1 MRQQRNKSPVSL
13 FSFQDVI
20 MSVVGIVILITL
32 ILILKLITQMSSAA
46 LPSTVDVAE
55 IQQEIESFRKM
66 LRQIQDETVKL
77 HQAKKNETAW
87 IPLPEEADTLKQQVE
102 NLEKDVDDIEKKVSE
117 AEQHGEELKHCPAVQ
132 LWEEKQKTVQN
143 LQEQLKELLKKNDE
157 LKDEETT
164 LTAQRDDVNTK
175 LRELDKELAKDITT
189 SLKVKIPKQ
198 SDKNAFIVLYGAGKI
213 VLLPT
218 DGSPERTFTSKSAF
232 EQFAKTRD
240 KNKEYFVMYIRPSR
254 FDRYEEIMN
263 YLKSLGFDTGL
274 QVIGEKTEF
283 NITN

>member
-1 MRQQRNKSPVSL
+1 MAQRRNQSPVSL

-32 ILILKLITQMSSAA
+32 ILILKLITQMSCVA

-55 IQQEIESFRKM
+55 IQQEIESFRQT
-66 LRQIQDETVKL
+66 LRRIQDETVKL

-102 NLEKDVDDIEKKVSE
+102 NLEKDIADVEKKVSE
-117 AEQHGEELKHCPAVQ
+117 AEQHCEELKHSPTAQ
-132 LWEEKQKTVQN
+132 LLTEKQKTVQD
-143 LQEQLKELLKKNDE
+143 LQEQLKELLKKNAE
-157 LKDEETT
+157 LEDEETT
-164 LTAQRDDVNTK
+164 LTVQRNDLNAT
-175 LRELDKELAKDITT
+175 LRELDKELAKDITA

-198 SDKNAFIVLYGAGKI
+198 ADKNAFIVLYGAGKI
-213 VLLPT
+213 DLLPT
-218 DGSPERTFTSKSAF
+218 DGSPERTFTSKSEF
-232 EQFAKTRD
+232 EQFVRTRD

-263 YLKSLGFDTGL
+263 DLKSLGFDTGL
-274 QVIGEKTEF
+274 QVIGEKTDF
-283 NITN
+283 SITN